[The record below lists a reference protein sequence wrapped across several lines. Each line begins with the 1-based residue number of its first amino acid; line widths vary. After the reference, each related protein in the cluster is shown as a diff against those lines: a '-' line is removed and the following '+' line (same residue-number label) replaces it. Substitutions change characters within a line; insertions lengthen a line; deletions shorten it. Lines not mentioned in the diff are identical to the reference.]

1 MQPRS
6 VKKSVWSKFLLCF
19 QLRIWFLNAVCNT
32 QRPKTVLPNAAWEWI
47 FQTALI
53 ILFFFFFATVQNL
66 SPEILHWVTAV
77 FDLISKNITLN
88 PESWV
93 LSSQLHSPGHILG
106 SHIPPDFFYTFSV
119 ISFCSGGQCGWGR
132 RRLTPTFGY
141 GAAPVKQ
148 HEACIDVQQ
157 TERVKV
163 AQLKSI
169 LAVIFSDSFLL
180 WICNKSLLF
189 LIY

>member
-1 MQPRS
+1 MLS
-6 VKKSVWSKFLLCF
+6 V
-19 QLRIWFLNAVCNT
+19 T

-47 FQTALI
+47 FQTAL
-53 ILFFFFFATVQNL
+53 LFFFFPTVQNV
-66 SPEILHWVTAV
+66 SPESTVYSALSHCCVWPN
-77 FDLISKNITLN
+77 KNITLN

-119 ISFCSGGQCGWGR
+119 ISFCSEGQCRWGR
-132 RRLTPTFGY
+132 GRLTPTFGY

-148 HEACIDVQQ
+148 QEVCIDVQQ

-169 LAVIFSDSFLL
+169 LAVICNDSFLL